1 MVKNL
6 TIYNMDNKR
15 HLYVLKTPWKVSIE
29 KIKPQSEYK
38 SNFISVKKQLKLIKQ
53 KSLKHIMT

>member
-1 MVKNL
+1 MCKGV
-6 TIYNMDNKR
+6 
-15 HLYVLKTPWKVSIE
+15 KTPWKVSIE

-38 SNFISVKKQLKLIKQ
+38 SNFISIKKQLKLIKQ